1 MPLPYTGPRGE
12 LNFEEDFID
21 SLKTSGWEHNILK
34 NYSVEE
40 LINNWRNIIFDR
52 NRSRLGGIPLSDD
65 EMLQVLDAVKQQAN
79 TPCKANHFINSANR
93 GVAIKRDKTS
103 QDKIHAGKEVYLDLF
118 QAQEIAGGTSRY
130 QIAEQ
135 TNFING
141 NPNYPDRRGDITL
154 LIDGIP
160 VIHIELKASGVDVF
174 EACTQ
179 IQKYTQEGVFTGF
192 MSLVQIFWAITP
204 EDALY
209 FSNPGDKDKF
219 NPAFFFRWGDRNN
232 NIIKDWKELI
242 KGQNHIL
249 SIPEAHK
256 MIGYYTIADVN
267 ADILKVVRSYQFTA
281 IKAIVDRTRNHIW
294 GNTDKNNQQGGYIWC
309 TTGGGKTMTSFKSG
323 QLIIDMNLAD
333 KVVFVVDRKALDEQ
347 SYKEYSSFQR
357 DGETIVQT
365 TSSFNLFNKLKSSSS
380 DDSLILTSIQKLANV
395 NEDSDNI
402 DKKTLEMVAQKRIV
416 FIIDEAH
423 RSQFGLMHESV
434 KKTFYNALFFGFTG
448 TPIMSNNM
456 RDGEQT
462 TESVFGLPLAI
473 YSLATGIRDKNVL
486 GFWPQYVKT
495 FDDDEIRK
503 AVASHELR
511 IKKEDLK
518 QLQPGTNEYRVY
530 KHYLDE
536 VPMASSYDDTGK
548 LVEKGIEDYLISKD
562 FNDAHREAVVKNI
575 LEHFK
580 TISNGTK
587 GTLFHSIL
595 ATSSIQEACKYW
607 ELFRLEAPD
616 LHVTALFD
624 PNINGN
630 TAEVIEKSE
639 SIVKIIEHY
648 NSTFE
653 TSFNRKNDPNLEG
666 FKADLTA
673 RLAHKK
679 PYQHIGNNH
688 KKCLDIV
695 IVVDQLLTGFDS
707 VYVNVLYM
715 DKEMEYDNL
724 IQAISRTNRIFDND
738 EKPWGMV
745 KFFRKT
751 ETMRRNLDKALELY
765 CQGDSTGVQEKEL
778 KDNIKKL
785 NELYKDICDV
795 FSHEDIQNFVTL
807 PSSDA
812 DRQKFRKD
820 FCEVKSTLR
829 AAFLQGFKWSNE
841 YSSELDFD
849 ESTYKILKMRFSELH
864 KGGGGHKPGRF
875 GFDMET
881 NVSEI
886 KGEQIDAAYL
896 ESRFTIL
903 TISDIERDNVL
914 DIVQDIK
921 NHLGVLPAIMQK
933 YALQVLNDIENKVFT
948 YIPGKK
954 FMEYISEY
962 REMAIRKAVTEEAM
976 KFGLDVNLLL
986 DIYHK
991 TDSNGINQLELKKL
1005 ENTANIELVIEK
1017 FNASTFVARRKLH
1030 AEICEFIEMQK
1041 AEKSD
1046 VDNN

>member
-12 LNFEEDFID
+12 LNFEEDFIEALQ
-21 SLKTSGWEHNILK
+21 SSGWERNILK

-40 LINNWRNIIFDR
+40 LINNWRNIIFER

-93 GVAIKRDKTS
+93 GIGIIRDKTS
-103 QDKIHAGKEVYLDLF
+103 KDEIHAGKEVYLDLF

-135 TNFING
+135 TNFISS

-160 VIHIELKASGVDVF
+160 VIHIELKASGVDIM

-192 MSLVQIFWAITP
+192 MSLVQVFWAVTP

-219 NPAFFFRWGDRNN
+219 NSAFFFRWGDRDN

-242 KGQNHIL
+242 KGTNHIL

-256 MIGYYTIADVN
+256 MIGYYTTADVN
-267 ADILKVVRSYQFTA
+267 ADILKVVRSYQYTA
-281 IKAIVDRTRNHIW
+281 IKSIVEKTKDHIW
-294 GNTDKNNQQGGYIWC
+294 GNVDKEQQKGGYVWC
-309 TTGGGKTMTSFKSG
+309 TTGGGKTMTSFKAG

-365 TSSFNLFNKLKSSSS
+365 TSSSNLFNKLKSPNS

-395 NEDSDNI
+395 NEDSDKI
-402 DKKTLEMVAQKRIV
+402 EKKTLEMVAQKRIV
-416 FIIDEAH
+416 FIVDEAH

-434 KKTFYNALFFGFTG
+434 KTTFYNALFFGFTG
-448 TPIMSNNM
+448 TPIMNDNM

-462 TESVFGLPLAI
+462 TESVFGRPLAI

-495 FDDDEIRK
+495 FKDDDIRK
-503 AVASHELR
+503 AVVCREL
-511 IKKEDLK
+511 KKTKEELEK
-518 QLQPGTNEYRVY
+518 LIPGTNEYRLY
-530 KHYLDE
+530 KHYMQE
-536 VPMASSYDDTGK
+536 APMASKYDDSGK
-548 LVEKGIEDYLISKD
+548 IVEKGIEDFLVNND
-562 FNDAHREAVVKNI
+562 FNKAHRIAVVDNI

-595 ATSSIQEACKYW
+595 ATSSIQEACEYW
-607 ELFRLEAPD
+607 ELFRLKAKE
-616 LHVTALFD
+616 LNVTALFD

-630 TAEVIEKSE
+630 TIEVIQKSE
-639 SIVKIIEHY
+639 TIVKIIEHY

-688 KKCLDIV
+688 QKCLDIV

-707 VYVNVLYM
+707 AYVNVLYM

-745 KFFRKT
+745 KFYRKP

-765 CQGDSTGVQEKEL
+765 CQGDATGVQEKEL
-778 KDNIKKL
+778 EDNIKKL
-785 NELYKDICDV
+785 NELYSDICDI
-795 FSHEDIQNFVTL
+795 FSHDNIQNFITL

-820 FCEVKSTLR
+820 FCEMKSTLR

-841 YSSELDFD
+841 YASKLNFN
-849 ESTYKILKMRFSELH
+849 ESTYKILKMRFNELH
-864 KGGGGHKPGRF
+864 TGGGGNRKPKL
-875 GFDMET
+875 GFDLET
-881 NVSEI
+881 HISET
-886 KGEQIDAAYL
+886 KGEQIDSAYL
-896 ESRFTIL
+896 EARFVIL
-903 TISDIERDNVL
+903 TISDIERENKY

-921 NHLGVLPAIMQK
+921 NHLGILPSVLQK
-933 YALQVLNDIENKVFT
+933 YAIQVLTDIETKKFEF
-948 YIPGKK
+948 IPGKK

-962 REMAIRKAVTEEAM
+962 RNTAIKNAVTDEAV
-976 KFGLDVNLLL
+976 KFGLDIDLFL
-986 DIYHK
+986 DIYYK
-991 TDSNGINQLELKKL
+991 SDSNGIDQLKLKTL
-1005 ENTANIELVIEK
+1005 ENTSNINLAMEYFK
-1017 FNASTFVARRKLH
+1017 TSSAFAARRKMH

-1041 AEKSD
+1041 AEID
-1046 VDNN
+1046 Q